1 MGEKMNIIQIEDLVK
16 KYNDT
21 MVLNHVSIEF
31 KKGKIYGLIGRNGSG
46 KTVLL
51 KCICGFITP
60 TQGHIYING
69 KDIEKCRSNREN
81 LGIIIEHPGFL
92 THYSGYKNLK
102 MLAMIQNKI
111 DKQQIIDAMK
121 LVDLDPYN
129 KKAVGKY
136 SLGMK
141 QRLGIAQ
148 AIMEN
153 QQILILDEPMNGLD
167 NSSVDKIRKIILK
180 LKQEGKTIVIAS
192 HFKEDIQLL
201 CDEVYQLDNGN
212 IIEHIVC

>member
-1 MGEKMNIIQIEDLVK
+1 MNIIQIEDLVK

>member
-1 MGEKMNIIQIEDLVK
+1 MNIIQIEDLVK

-141 QRLGIAQ
+141 QLLGIAQ

>member
-1 MGEKMNIIQIEDLVK
+1 
-16 KYNDT
+16 
-21 MVLNHVSIEF
+21 
-31 KKGKIYGLIGRNGSG
+31 
-46 KTVLL
+46 
-51 KCICGFITP
+51 
-60 TQGHIYING
+60 
-69 KDIEKCRSNREN
+69 
-81 LGIIIEHPGFL
+81 
-92 THYSGYKNLK
+92 
-102 MLAMIQNKI
+102 
-111 DKQQIIDAMK
+111 
-121 LVDLDPYN
+121 
-129 KKAVGKY
+129 
-136 SLGMK
+136 MK

>member
-1 MGEKMNIIQIEDLVK
+1 MNIIQIEDLVK

-136 SLGMK
+136 SL
-141 QRLGIAQ
+141 A
-148 AIMEN
+148 
-153 QQILILDEPMNGLD
+153 
-167 NSSVDKIRKIILK
+167 
-180 LKQEGKTIVIAS
+180 
-192 HFKEDIQLL
+192 
-201 CDEVYQLDNGN
+201 
-212 IIEHIVC
+212 